1 MTPSLLGLRVRV
13 MGLSWEASSAEEILS
28 FYDRLDTMRGLDEN
42 GGNVDKAQVSGTITV
57 DALLGSQYQE
67 MLERYPNIQIQYTT
81 LTAYLYYYDDTGTNL
96 LYTETIT
103 NGGDGK
109 YAGRPYKSPTVANT
123 FTFTGWSSKP
133 GGSKDVNCRNNVLTD
148 RNVYAVYDKAVRKY
162 TVRFYNEKTLLQT
175 VNNVPY
181 GSAATYTGD
190 TPIKD
195 KVDDPSL
202 YPFERWDPS
211 PDKILGD
218 TDCYA
223 QFKSPVELKEIED
236 DWDTIIANIQN
247 GSYEEKYKLGNYKP
261 LDLGKE
267 GIVNMQ
273 LVAKNDDTLAD
284 GSGTVATTWIAIE
297 LLKTAVYMNSA
308 YDSTTKTGGSIGG
321 WEESRLRKYLQNT
334 VKPLI
339 PENVRNSIKAVQK
352 YSVGFNSS
360 LERFEGM
367 CSDELWIPSVRESCY
382 DYNRVSTQEQ
392 NGPRYYAI
400 FSSFEKSV
408 KYYNGHANFYYLRT
422 ACTVNNI
429 YAVSPT
435 NTSHQPYVEAAPTQ
449 MSDEYRPRIALG
461 FCI

>member
-1 MTPSLLGLRVRV
+1 MRV
-13 MGLSWEASSAEEILS
+13 MGLIWEAGSAEEILS
-28 FYDRLDTMRGLDEN
+28 FYDRLDSMRGLDEN

-81 LTAYLYYYDDTGTNL
+81 LTAYLYYYNDTGTKL

-103 NGGDGK
+103 NGGNGQ
-109 YAGRPYKSPTVANT
+109 YETSPSKASTAQYSYS
-123 FTFTGWSSKP
+123 FTGWSKTP
-133 GGSKDVNCRNNVLTD
+133 GGTVDADARKAVAFD
-148 RNVYAVYDKAVRKY
+148 RNVYAVFKATLRKY
-162 TVRFYNEKTLLQT
+162 TVRFYNENTLLQT
-175 VNNVPY
+175 VKNVPY
-181 GSAATYTGD
+181 GTAVAYTGD
-190 TPIKD
+190 TPVK
-195 KVDDPSL
+195 KNVVEPSL
-202 YPFERWDPS
+202 YPFKRWEPS
-211 PDKILGD
+211 PDQIMGD

-223 QFKSPVELKEIED
+223 QFDSPMELKEIED
-236 DWDTIIANIQN
+236 DWDAIIANIQN
-247 GSYEEKYKLGNYKP
+247 GSYAEKYNLGNYKP
-261 LDLGKE
+261 LNLGKE

-308 YDSTTKTGGSIGG
+308 YDSATKTGGSIGG
-321 WEESRLRKYLQNT
+321 WEESRLRKYLQDT
-334 VKPLI
+334 IKPLI
-339 PENVRNSIKAVQK
+339 PENVRNSIKTVQK
-352 YSVGFNSS
+352 YFTGFNSS

-367 CSDELWIPSVRESCY
+367 CNDELWIPSVREACY
-382 DYNRVSTQEQ
+382 DRNRISKPEQ
-392 NGPRYYAI
+392 NGPRYYVI

-422 ACTVNNI
+422 AYSVDDI

-435 NTSHQPYVEAAPTQ
+435 NTSHQPYVDACPSE
-449 MSDEYRPRIALG
+449 MSSEYMPRIALG